1 MSNITTFSGA
11 NLPSVKSLATALRTI
26 EADVGGAGTVIIK
39 MDKTGHWV
47 FGADQTEIEDDS
59 TWAVNPF
66 SFVHGYIAW
75 GDGEVLAEKMVNV
88 SQPLP
93 ELDTAPPGAKKGWET
108 QVGMSIKCLTGED
121 KGMEARYTTTS
132 VGGKKAVQ
140 ALAVAI
146 ATQVDKDQDKPVP
159 VVELGKEHYTH
170 KSYGRIYTPVFKVVE
185 WVGMDGSVEAS
196 EAGAELDALEPPPVE
211 GAAAAPARRRR
222 SGA

>member
-1 MSNITTFSGA
+1 MSNITTFSGT

-26 EADVGGAGTVIIK
+26 ETDVGAAGTVIIK

-75 GDGEVLAEKMVNV
+75 GDGEVLAEKMVSV

-93 ELDTAPPGAKKGWET
+93 ELDAAPPGAKKGWET

-132 VGGKKAVQ
+132 VGGKKGVQ

-146 ATQVDKDQDKPVP
+146 ATQVEKDQSKPVP

-170 KSYGRIYTPVFKVVE
+170 KSYGRIYTPVFKVLE
-185 WVGMDGSVEAS
+185 WVGMDAEKSEPNMEIESEFDDSPSVTE
-196 EAGAELDALEPPPVE
+196 V
-211 GAAAAPARRRR
+211 APTRRRR
-222 SGA
+222 TAA

>member
-93 ELDTAPPGAKKGWET
+93 ELEAAPPGAKKGWET
-108 QVGMSIKCLTGED
+108 QVGMSIKCLSGADT
-121 KGMEARYTTTS
+121 GMEARYTTTS

-146 ATQVDKDQDKPVP
+146 ATQVDKDQDSQQVHQVHQVLQVQVVLPVHL
-159 VVELGKEHYTH
+159 VLLVQLVQVELGLTQL
-170 KSYGRIYTPVFKVVE
+170 TV
-185 WVGMDGSVEAS
+185 
-196 EAGAELDALEPPPVE
+196 LLLE
-211 GAAAAPARRRR
+211 GYY
-222 SGA
+222 

>member
-1 MSNITTFSGA
+1 MSNITTFSGS

-26 EADVGGAGTVIIK
+26 ETDVGGAGTVIIK

-47 FGADQTEIEDDS
+47 FGADQTEIEDGS

-75 GDGEVLAEKMVNV
+75 GDGEVLAEKMVSV

-93 ELDTAPPGAKKGWET
+93 ELEVAPPGAKKGWET
-108 QVGMSIKCLTGED
+108 QVGMSIKCLDGED

-146 ATQVDKDQDKPVP
+146 ATQVEKDQAKPVP

-170 KSYGRIYTPVFKVVE
+170 KSYGRIFTPIFKVLE
-185 WVGMDGSVEAS
+185 WAGMDGEVVADEAPKEIEAPVEA
-196 EAGAELDALEPPPVE
+196 E
-211 GAAAAPARRRR
+211 AAPARRRR